1 MSIELEQSQ
10 AWCHQRMR
18 AAARNFYYGM
28 RLLAPD
34 KRNAMH
40 ALYAWM
46 RWIDDLADGPEDQR
60 DEDRDLVAVRQSLED
75 WRELTHREL
84 AARASKFE
92 IRSTKYETPPPSL
105 PQGGGEK
112 RGLPQGGGVKKELL
126 REGGEEDGLVQRG
139 GEKRGGEGG
148 GRGGHAGALTDSH
161 PMFPALAEAVHRFG
175 IPPELFDEAMD
186 GQLQDLEQSRYA
198 TFDELYRYCYRVAS
212 TVGIA
217 AVYIW
222 RFSSPDAIK
231 LAEYRGIAFQLTNI
245 LRDLREDASRGRVYL
260 PQEDLSRFGV
270 GCLDKPS
277 QELADLILFQ
287 ARRAMEYYRQSA
299 KLESMIEPD
308 SRPTLRVMT
317 AIYGGILD
325 QIIADPLAVLHKRV
339 SLSGPRKVGE
349 VVRQLYLA
357 EKMAID
363 GAQ

>member
-18 AAARNFYYGM
+18 EAARNFYYGM

-34 KRNAMH
+34 KRHAMH

-60 DEDRDLVAVRQSLED
+60 DQDRDLVDVRQSLED

-92 IRSTKYETPPPSL
+92 IPNTKYEMETEGTPLPSF
-105 PQGGGEK
+105 
-112 RGLPQGGGVKKELL
+112 PQGGGVKKKLV

-139 GEKRGGEGG
+139 GEQSGGEGG

-161 PMFPALAEAVHRFG
+161 PMFPALAEGVHRFG
-175 IPPELFDEAMD
+175 IPPELFDQAMD

-198 TFDELYRYCYRVAS
+198 TFDELYGYCYRVAS

-245 LRDLREDASRGRVYL
+245 LRDLREDAARGRLYL

-270 GCLDKPS
+270 TCLDKPS
-277 QELADLILFQ
+277 EELAELIAFQ

-299 KLESMIEPD
+299 PLESMIEPD

-317 AIYGGILD
+317 AIYKGILD
-325 QIIADPLAVLHKRV
+325 QIITDPLAILHKRV
-339 SLSGPRKVGE
+339 SLSGARKVGE

>member
-34 KRNAMH
+34 KRHAMH

-60 DEDRDLVAVRQSLED
+60 DQDRDLGAVRQSLED
-75 WRELTHREL
+75 WRELTHRAL
-84 AARASKFE
+84 R
-92 IRSTKYETPPPSL
+92 PPPNRV
-105 PQGGGEK
+105 QGGGEK
-112 RGLPQGGGVKKELL
+112 SGS
-126 REGGEEDGLVQRG
+126 
-139 GEKRGGEGG
+139 
-148 GRGGHAGALTDSH
+148 GRFAGQTGSH
-161 PMFPALAEAVHRFG
+161 PMFPTLAEGVHRFG
-175 IPPELFDEAMD
+175 IPPELFDQAMD
-186 GQLQDLEQSRYA
+186 GQLQDLAQSRYA
-198 TFDELYRYCYRVAS
+198 TFDELYGYCYRVAS

-245 LRDLREDASRGRVYL
+245 LRDLREDAARGRIYL

-270 GCLDKPS
+270 SCLDKPS
-277 QELADLILFQ
+277 EELAEMIAFQ

-299 KLESMIEPD
+299 ALEFMIEPD

-317 AIYGGILD
+317 AIYKGILD
-325 QIIADPLAVLHKRV
+325 QIIANPLAVLHKRV

>member
-1 MSIELEQSQ
+1 MPDELEQSQ
-10 AWCHQRMR
+10 EWCHQRMR
-18 AAARNFYYGM
+18 EAARNFYYGM

-34 KRNAMH
+34 KRNAMY

-60 DEDRDLVAVRQSLED
+60 DEDRDLVAVRNSLED

-84 AARASKFE
+84 QPAAAGKSE
-92 IRSTKYETPPPSL
+92 IRSTKYETPSPNL
-105 PQGGGEK
+105 PQGGGE
-112 RGLPQGGGVKKELL
+112 ES
-126 REGGEEDGLVQRG
+126 
-139 GEKRGGEGG
+139 GG
-148 GRGGHAGALTDSH
+148 GRAGGGAGGQTPSH

-175 IPPELFDEAMD
+175 IPPGLFDEAMD

-222 RFSSPDAIK
+222 RFNSPDAIK

-260 PQEDLSRFGV
+260 PQEDISRFGV
-270 GCLDKPS
+270 SHLDKPS
-277 QELADLILFQ
+277 RELADLIAFQ
-287 ARRAMEYYRQSA
+287 ARRAKEYYRQSA
-299 KLESMIEPD
+299 PLESMIEPD

-349 VVRQLYLA
+349 VMRQLYLA
-357 EKMAID
+357 EKLAID

>member
-1 MSIELEQSQ
+1 MSTELEQSQ
-10 AWCHQRMR
+10 EWCHQRMR
-18 AAARNFYYGM
+18 EAARNFYYGM

-60 DEDRDLVAVRQSLED
+60 DADRDLVAVRRSLED
-75 WRELTHREL
+75 WRRLTHF
-84 AARASKFE
+84 AFS
-92 IRSTKYETPPPSL
+92 
-105 PQGGGEK
+105 
-112 RGLPQGGGVKKELL
+112 
-126 REGGEEDGLVQRG
+126 
-139 GEKRGGEGG
+139 
-148 GRGGHAGALTDSH
+148 GRTDSH
-161 PMFPALAEAVHRFG
+161 PIFPALAEAVRRVG

-198 TFDELYRYCYRVAS
+198 TFDDLYRYCYRVAS
-212 TVGIA
+212 TVGVA

-270 GCLDKPS
+270 SCLGKPS
-277 QELADLILFQ
+277 QELTELIAFE

-299 KLESMIEPD
+299 RLESLIEPD

-339 SLSGPRKVGE
+339 SLSGARKVGE